1 MEGEGGISVFRHLN
15 WETPMAPLDNTSGVW
30 KSGRGKG
37 RKTPKGRQLDDQAH
51 SEILDLLGERPRDR
65 DLLIEFLHLVQD
77 KFGYISAA
85 HIRARNSAPHRRSSR
100 TRQMPTGSTGMRT
113 GP

>member
-37 RKTPKGRQLDDQAH
+37 RKTPKIVGGISSH
-51 SEILDLLGERPRDR
+51 
-65 DLLIEFLHLVQD
+65 HLTALFSAQMFSLEQIKEK
-77 KFGYISAA
+77 KFNGTNGVGGKNYIDITVTKFTA
-85 HIRARNSAPHRRSSR
+85 
-100 TRQMPTGSTGMRT
+100 
-113 GP
+113 

>member
-1 MEGEGGISVFRHLN
+1 MEGEGGISMFRHLN

-77 KFGYISAA
+77 KFGHISAA
-85 HIRARNSAPHRRSSR
+85 HTRAPAEE
-100 TRQMPTGSTGMRT
+100 MRT
-113 GP
+113 GQAEIY